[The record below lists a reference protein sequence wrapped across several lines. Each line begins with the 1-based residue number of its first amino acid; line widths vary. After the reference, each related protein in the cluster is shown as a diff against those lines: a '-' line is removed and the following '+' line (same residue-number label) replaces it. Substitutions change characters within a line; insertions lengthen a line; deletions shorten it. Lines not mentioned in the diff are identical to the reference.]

1 MSISRPVRP
10 TRLARI
16 LLSTMALVQALAWAQ
31 AAPSFDLEVQ
41 APGDVRDLLEKHLE
55 LGRYREVADL
65 DDVELGRI
73 MALAERDARQL
84 LGTRGYFSPTIAI
97 TREKGAAR
105 PRVVVKVEPGTPTV
119 IGAVDLSF
127 EGDIAQTT
135 DREAI
140 AQREGI
146 RKDWALPP
154 GQRFTQD
161 AWDAAKRQALS
172 ALTARRYLGGRIAD
186 SGADVDAASN
196 RAGLGL
202 RLDSG
207 PVYRLGPMHV
217 TGISR
222 YDPVLVPRFAQLP
235 AGAIYDRDQLAEAQ
249 LRLTGSG
256 YFDSAF
262 VYVDPQADPAAAPVE
277 VTVRESPLQ
286 RLVLG
291 LGYSTDTGP
300 RASIEHT
307 HNRLPLIGWRTLSKL
322 NLARVAP
329 SGQIESTSIP
339 DEELW
344 RWSVLGRAER
354 TEDQGLLTQAQRLR
368 VGRFKS
374 WGHID
379 RNYYLQYDRARAR
392 PVGGGTLA
400 PEDVGTG
407 SALSANYVFTGRYF
421 DDDLSPTRGW
431 GYTAE
436 LGGGITL
443 AGDRAPFL
451 RPLAHGL
458 FYRPLNTGRLQ
469 FRAQLGAVIA
479 RDSARLP
486 ATQMFRAGGDT
497 SVRGYGYQEIG
508 VKLPDGRVGPG
519 RYIATGSIEWQ
530 RPIRRKGVP
539 SAFESM
545 LFVDGGAVANSVS
558 ELRPRIGAGAGVRWR
573 SPVGPLE
580 VALAYGFTPRKLRLH
595 FNVGVTF

>member
-1 MSISRPVRP
+1 MRLFRKPRPAQAVR
-10 TRLARI
+10 LF
-16 LLSTMALVQALAWAQ
+16 LGLVACLHALAFGQ

-41 APGDVRDLLEKHLE
+41 APGDLRPLLERHLE

-65 DDVELGRI
+65 DDVELSRI

-97 TREKGAAR
+97 TRETGGAR
-105 PRVVVKVEPGTPTV
+105 PRVVVKVEPGTPTT
-119 IGAVDLSF
+119 IGAVDITF
-127 EGDIAQTT
+127 DGDIARTT
-135 DREAI
+135 EAEAI
-140 AQREGI
+140 AQREDI
-146 RKDWALPP
+146 RKSWGLPA

-161 AWDAAKRQALS
+161 AWDGAKRQALTS
-172 ALTARRYLGGRIAD
+172 LTARRYLAGRIAD
-186 SGADVDAASN
+186 SRADVDAASN
-196 RAGLGL
+196 RAGLGVQ
-202 RLDSG
+202 LDSG
-207 PVYRLGPMHV
+207 PVYRLGPMRV

-235 AGAIYDRDQLAEAQ
+235 EGAIYDRGELAEAQ

-262 VYVDPQADPAAAPVE
+262 IYIDPQADPAAAPVE
-277 VTVRESPLQ
+277 VTVRESKLQ
-286 RLVLG
+286 HLVLG
-291 LGYSTDTGP
+291 LGYSTDSGA
-300 RASIEHT
+300 RASVEHT
-307 HNRLPLIGWRTLSKL
+307 HNRLPLIGWRTVSKL
-322 NLARVAP
+322 NLARVSPFA
-329 SGQIESTSIP
+329 QIESTSVP
-339 DEELW
+339 EEDLW
-344 RWSVLGRAER
+344 RWSVLARGER
-354 TEDQGLLTQAQRLR
+354 TEDQGLITQGQRLR

-374 WGHID
+374 WGSID

-392 PVGGGTLA
+392 PVGGGMLA

-407 SALSANYVFTGRYF
+407 SAISANYVFTGRYF

-431 GYTAE
+431 GLTAE
-436 LGGGITL
+436 LGGGLTL

-458 FYRPLNTGRLQ
+458 FYRPLSAGRLQ
-469 FRAQLGAVIA
+469 FRAQMGAVVA
-479 RDSARLP
+479 RDSAKLP

-530 RPIRRKGVP
+530 RPIRREGVP

-558 ELRPRIGAGAGVRWR
+558 ELRPRMGVGAGVRWR

-580 VALAYGFTPRKLRLH
+580 VALAYGVQPRKLRLH